1 MTTGGVQYSALY
13 EGTVVHMRHGPR
25 PHRFN
30 YNVAMVYLDLD
41 ELPALFSHNRWW
53 SLERR
58 NLVAFF
64 RRDYHDSATLP
75 LKQAVLA
82 TVERECGLRPD
93 GRVCM
98 LTNLRHFGFIINP
111 ITCYYCFDAD
121 GKLRAVVAEV
131 TNTPWGERHCYV
143 LPADANGAVTTTFA
157 KAMHVSPFMPMELRY
172 HWRSTPPLQQLGLQM
187 TLTKDDASVFHASLQ
202 LQRQPLDAHAMQRL
216 LWRHPLMTLEVGI
229 GIYWQA
235 LKLWLKR
242 IPFHPH
248 PRHLRNTTSPTNPA
262 QTPDRSLS

>member
-1 MTTGGVQYSALY
+1 MTAGSVQHSALY
-13 EGTVVHMRHGPR
+13 EGTVVHMRQGPR
-25 PHRFN
+25 AHRFS
-30 YNVAMVYLDLD
+30 YQVAMVCLDLD
-41 ELPALFSHNRWW
+41 ELPAVFSQSRWW

-64 RRDYHDSATLP
+64 RTDYHDNVELP

-82 TVERECGLRPD
+82 TVERECGLRPT
-93 GRVCM
+93 GRVLM
-98 LTNLRHFGFIINP
+98 LTNLRHCGFIINP

-121 GKLRAVVAEV
+121 EKLRAVVAEV
-131 TNTPWGERHCYV
+131 TNTPWRERHSYV
-143 LPADANGAVTTTFA
+143 LPADDSGAVTTTFA

-172 HWRSTPPLQQLGLQM
+172 QWRSTPPLQQLGLHM
-187 TLTKDDASVFHASLQ
+187 TLTSGTDSVFHASLQ
-202 LQRQPLDAHAMQRL
+202 LQRQPLDAGAMQRL

-235 LKLWLKR
+235 LKLWFKR
-242 IPFHPH
+242 TPFHPH
-248 PRHLRNTTSPTNPA
+248 PHHLRNTTSPTDPA